1 MTFNLKKI
9 LILIPVL
16 IFINCAAFSD
26 PVTSKNR
33 NKLKIEEKRVRL
45 LFTGF
50 YRYESEKEIILDYI
64 KKQGLIEDQS
74 ASSSLEVI
82 LQKKDPKYQYPFL
95 HKVQFLLTFFSGGIF
110 PSHIRTEQSLT
121 FRYSRSDEI
130 LFENEYSVGM
140 DQWRGI
146 PVVILMI
153 TNWPNRIYKE
163 QLLEVTKL
171 EMTQ

>member
-1 MTFNLKKI
+1 MIFDLNRI
-9 LILIPVL
+9 LIIILVM
-16 IFINCAAFSD
+16 FSINCAAFPD

-33 NKLKIEEKRVRL
+33 NKLKMEEKRIRL
-45 LFTGF
+45 IFTGF
-50 YRYESEKEIILDYI
+50 YRYESEKEIILDYF

-74 ASSSLEVI
+74 SSSSLEVI
-82 LQKKDPKYQYPFL
+82 LQKKDPTYRYPFV

-130 LFENEYSVGM
+130 LFENEYSVGI

-146 PVVILMI
+146 PVVLLMI
-153 TNWPNRIYKE
+153 TNWPNQIFKE

-171 EMTQ
+171 EMAQ